1 MKTSTICAAALLTSS
16 IAAAQ
21 DQPAFPIDL
30 SQGSHIQEFMISV
43 SDMKRTLPTFTDVM
57 KWKIF
62 DLGKA
67 DASVAHL
74 WDLDTETPA
83 DQVLVDNAESQYDFI
98 RLVEIKANKKE
109 LIRPGGRRH
118 NSIIHRRWPQR
129 RHL

>member
-67 DASVAHL
+67 DAA
-74 WDLDTETPA
+74 
-83 DQVLVDNAESQYDFI
+83 
-98 RLVEIKANKKE
+98 
-109 LIRPGGRRH
+109 
-118 NSIIHRRWPQR
+118 SIIGRQPECINKGKCSDYRRGWPR
-129 RHL
+129 WVCAFAEILP